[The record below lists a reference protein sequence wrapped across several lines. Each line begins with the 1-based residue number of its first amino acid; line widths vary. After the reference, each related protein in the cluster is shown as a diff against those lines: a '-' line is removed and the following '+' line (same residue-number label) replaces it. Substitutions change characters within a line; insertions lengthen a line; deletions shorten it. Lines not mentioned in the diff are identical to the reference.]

1 MNQRSPLG
9 RATRL
14 LIVLA
19 VLPAASCDTAS
30 VWLSGIDRENY
41 SWEPAR
47 ATTKADAWQTAL
59 TACESP
65 GGQAKAAADA
75 PTIMRSEDSAVVEDC
90 MANKGY
96 RKVFATRS
104 GAL

>member
-1 MNQRSPLG
+1 MSQRSPLG
-9 RATRL
+9 RAARL

-19 VLPAASCDTAS
+19 MLPAASCDTAS

-47 ATTKADAWQTAL
+47 ATT
-59 TACESP
+59 

-75 PTIMRSEDSAVVEDC
+75 PTIMRSEDSAVIEGC
-90 MANKGY
+90 MADKGY
-96 RKVFATRS
+96 HKVFATRA